1 MTRKAQATMD
11 ILLRIMSK
19 AGAYAEY
26 VEDSDYKGLAEV
38 YEEAVL
44 AEINLLMDEAREK
57 Q

>member
-1 MTRKAQATMD
+1 MD